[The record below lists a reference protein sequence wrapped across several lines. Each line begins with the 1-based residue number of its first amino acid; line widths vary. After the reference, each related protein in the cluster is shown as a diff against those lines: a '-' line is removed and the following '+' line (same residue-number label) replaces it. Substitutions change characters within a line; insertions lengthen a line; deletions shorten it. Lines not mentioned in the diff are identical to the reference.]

1 MKVFLWHSTRD
12 REFVRRLAAALGLRN
27 TSAACSSILCV
38 NPWFLDPVF
47 YNDQVALLAE
57 LCGKVITAETMV
69 KNHSLK

>member
-1 MKVFLWHSTRD
+1 
-12 REFVRRLAAALGLRN
+12 VRY
-27 TSAACSSILCV
+27 
-38 NPWFLDPVF
+38 PWFLDLVF